1 MLYPNNAKKE
11 YHKLVNY
18 ANRGMNLENL
28 INEANDYYLQNDI
41 AVIYKKPTP
50 VAIKKVIVSGND
62 KKITGSLKQKSTL
75 DYVGL
80 YDGYYLDFDAK
91 STKNKN
97 DLPLANIHEHQIEHI
112 KKIINH
118 KGLAFL
124 IIEINNLFFILKGDD
139 LINYVDNSDKKQIPL
154 SYIKEK
160 GLEIKLG
167 YCPTLDYLKIIE
179 KEWIK
184 KGVSNEKD

>member
-1 MLYPNNAKKE
+1 
-11 YHKLVNY
+11 
-18 ANRGMNLENL
+18 MNLENL

-124 IIEINNLFFILKGDD
+124 IIEINNLFFIL
-139 LINYVDNSDKKQIPL
+139 
-154 SYIKEK
+154 
-160 GLEIKLG
+160 
-167 YCPTLDYLKIIE
+167 
-179 KEWIK
+179 
-184 KGVSNEKD
+184 